1 MLPTIVIGI
10 GGTGKWVLTDVKKNL
25 VDTYGEVPEEVSILE
40 FDLLVPENKPVI
52 RQKFDLEQGKQIDF
66 TLDYDTDHDEFF
78 NFCGELTDV
87 IDSAKKGEGKY
98 PFIEKWFKKEE
109 AEKYVGKIGTC
120 EGAGQ
125 FRPLS
130 RSSLF
135 IKSQDIYSKIKEAVR
150 RIVSKRSSDEVIP
163 VFIVSSLAGGT
174 GCGTFID
181 FASLVHKCFKDLYQA
196 NVQYHIFGIFILPRG
211 FVGTLPGADQQERF
225 NANCFSAFREM
236 HRFNSIMDQKMEYNA
251 QINIKK
257 DFPLYDIVYFVD
269 GTGITDEKGNQVS
282 HDLGLCPA
290 IAEFIITYTEET
302 APIGN
307 LPNIIIGGIRKQ
319 FDPRSSSYG
328 SLDIPIYSTFG
339 IHKYIFEINDL
350 KIDFAHRIGKDVLS
364 YFIEEPSFAAY
375 NEVQNFMKRP
385 TATPLLRDFL
395 YQSIENPGLI
405 GTDKKFLI
413 GKLKFNSENEDIEFP
428 VMRTDDIPT
437 GSILKPVPFSTVKAQ
452 ADRRAK
458 NVIGSVNDMASP
470 SVQERS
476 TYGVL
481 NYYIGKHKEKF
492 IKALEDYLIQN
503 ILNPKDRDRKGSL
516 LKSRYF
522 LTALIETL
530 DKINERIEKM
540 FKEVRV
546 EDEINRLQKEISKA
560 EAKGNNKKYLEQSR
574 KLVDAIQHK
583 YVMDSIIKT
592 LREEKEI
599 CNQILTNVE
608 NWIHTFDD
616 GIKQINNS
624 QKEHIKTRQS
634 KRNIKCWT
642 FVTEPEDETE
652 NRIYELMRGSNP
664 KTPVEGNIK
673 EKLPSIKLETLT
685 DPNKYFVWAFKAK
698 DDTSNEQ
705 IQLSCS
711 LPEEFAPLESLRN
724 EPIKWNYNFVNN
736 YLILGNL
743 DGLKNLT
750 IMDAFVLKGLDP
762 AEVAKDLRKKSTLLA
777 NIDENAQAQGNDNTR
792 NVVNVKQT
800 LASFVTT
807 PPGNEF
813 ATKFNEEIN
822 KVSGNQAIPLRED
835 IPPHMILQ
843 LSIANFIKYSGF
855 TGLTMTQEK
864 YKKIAVNGGYHVF
877 PEEVNALKIESKF
890 EAVFPGEPQNFLNCK
905 VVNLLGDLELIRS
918 FAYALKEKWIDQK
931 LVSGEYTIDM
941 QVQDVAETKSYTLG
955 RNKIEVLEFLTKE
968 DTISKKA
975 REKIMQKMNELTNKI
990 DQGEIQI
997 ESFVEGLTEFYRRID
1012 PSSEDNSVEK
1022 DLLKVIKVII
1032 YEDIRKFKE
1041 RKKGGI

>member
-25 VDTYGEVPEEVSILE
+25 VDTYGEVPQEVSILE
-40 FDLLVPENKPVI
+40 FDLLVLENKPVI

-66 TLDYDTDHDEFF
+66 TLDYDTNHDEFF
-78 NFCGELTDV
+78 NFCVKLTDV
-87 IDSAKKGEGKY
+87 IDSAKKSEGKY

-109 AEKYVGKIGTC
+109 AEKYVGQIGTC

-135 IKSQDIYSKIKEAVR
+135 INSQDIYSKIKEAVR
-150 RIVSKRSSDEVIP
+150 RIVSKRRSNEVIP

-181 FASLVHKCFKDLYQA
+181 FASLVHQCFKDLHQPD
-196 NVQYHIFGIFILPRG
+196 VQYHIFGIFILPRG
-211 FVGTLPGADQQERF
+211 FEGTLPGADQKKRF

-269 GTGITDEKGNQVS
+269 GTGITDEKGKPVP

-302 APIGN
+302 APIGD
-307 LPNIIIGGIRKQ
+307 LPNIIIGGIREQ

-350 KIDFAHRIGKDVLS
+350 KIDFAHRIGKDVLF
-364 YFIEEPSFAAY
+364 YFIKPPSFAA
-375 NEVQNFMKRP
+375 NDAVQSFMKAP

-395 YQSIENPGLI
+395 YLSIENPALI
-405 GTDKKFLI
+405 GTDKEFLI
-413 GKLKFNSENEDIEFP
+413 VKLKFDSKNEDIEFP
-428 VMRTDDIPT
+428 VMKTDDIPT

-458 NVIGSVNDMASP
+458 KVIGSEGDMASP
-470 SVQERS
+470 KVPERS

-481 NYYIGKHKEKF
+481 NYYIKQHKEKF
-492 IKALEDYLIQN
+492 IKVLEDYLIQN
-503 ILNPKDRDRKGSL
+503 ILNIKDREGSL
-516 LKSRYF
+516 LKAQNF
-522 LTALIETL
+522 LDSMLKTF
-530 DKINERIEKM
+530 DKINERVRNM
-540 FKEVRV
+540 FGEVRI
-546 EDEINRLQKEISKA
+546 EDKINALQKQINICK
-560 EAKGNNKKYLEQSR
+560 KNKEYL
-574 KLVDAIQHK
+574 KLLKELTDAMQHK
-583 YVMDSIIKT
+583 YVMDSIIKI
-592 LREEKEI
+592 LVEEKEI

-634 KRNIKCWT
+634 KRTVKCWT
-642 FVTEPEDETE
+642 FVTNPEDETE

-664 KTPVEGNIK
+664 KTSVEGNIK

-685 DPNKYFVWAFKAK
+685 DPDKYFVWAFEPR
-698 DDTSNEQ
+698 DDTSNAQ
-705 IQLSCS
+705 IQLSCL

-777 NIDENAQAQGNDNTR
+777 DVNKNAQAQGNAQTQ
-792 NVVNVKQT
+792 NVVNVTQT

-813 ATKFNEEIN
+813 ATKFKEEIDN
-822 KVSGNQAIPLRED
+822 ESGNQAIPLREG

-864 YKKIAVNGGYHVF
+864 YKEIAVNGGYHVF

-890 EAVFPGEPQNFLNCK
+890 EAVFPGEHQNFLNCK

-968 DTISKKA
+968 DTISQKA

-990 DQGEIQI
+990 DQGKIQI

-1012 PSSEDNSVEK
+1012 PSSGDNSVEK

-1032 YEDIRKFKE
+1032 YEDIQKFKE